1 MDSDLAFIILII
13 PRTNLIPVKMNP
25 KEILLKEVFDK
36 VGDKISEQT
45 VAEKVNQFVRYG
57 NVFLFF
63 EIMSLRK
70 EIERIKE
77 EVRSIREMTEAGKLK
92 VPL

>member
-1 MDSDLAFIILII
+1 
-13 PRTNLIPVKMNP
+13 MNS
-25 KEILLKEVFDK
+25 KEILLKEIFDK

-57 NVFLFF
+57 NVFLLF
-63 EIMSLRK
+63 EVMSLRK

-77 EVRSIREMTEAGKLK
+77 EVQSIRDMIEVEKLK